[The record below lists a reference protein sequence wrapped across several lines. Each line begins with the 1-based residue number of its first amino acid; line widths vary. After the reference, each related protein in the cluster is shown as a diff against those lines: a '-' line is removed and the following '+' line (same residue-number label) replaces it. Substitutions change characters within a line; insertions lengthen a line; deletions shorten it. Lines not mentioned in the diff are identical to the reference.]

1 MATIDSSSPA
11 QQTANAQKALF
22 DKLGISSETD
32 AAKRATSSSLGQ
44 DDFLKLMTAQLQNQD
59 PFAPMENGDFIA
71 QMAQFSTVSGIQEV
85 NANLVGMSDEMK
97 QMRISTASN
106 LLGHSVL
113 IPGNV
118 ARPDE
123 NGELHGV
130 VDLPSA
136 SSSTSVIYTD
146 VETGEL
152 LLNHEL
158 GPVRA
163 GLVGF
168 NWTDVPKNV
177 IDGKKLVKIEIQAN
191 TGDGVQNFGPSV
203 YARVLATSAGGSATD
218 GVMLDVE
225 DYGDVNVNNVV
236 RFR

>member
-1 MATIDSSSPA
+1 MATIDANSPA
-11 QQTANAQKALF
+11 QQTATAQKALF
-22 DKLGISSETD
+22 DKLGISSTTN
-32 AAKRATSSSLGQ
+32 AAKRGTSSDLGQ
-44 DDFLKLMTAQLQNQD
+44 EDFLKLMTTQLQNQD

-85 NANLVGMSDEMK
+85 NKNLTGLSDEMK

-130 VDLPSA
+130 FDLPEA
-136 SSSTSVIYTD
+136 SSATSVVYTD
-146 VETGEL
+146 AKTGEL
-152 LLNHEL
+152 LLTHEL
-158 GPVRA
+158 GPVQA

-168 NWTDVPKNV
+168 NWTDLPQEV
-177 IDGKKLVKIEIQAN
+177 IDGKKLVKIGIQAN
-191 TGDGVQNFGPSV
+191 TGSGVQSFGPSV
-203 YARVLATSAGGSATD
+203 YARVLSTSAGGTASD
-218 GVMLDVE
+218 GLMLDIE
-225 DYGDVNVNNVV
+225 DYGDVNVNNVL

>member
-1 MATIDSSSPA
+1 
-11 QQTANAQKALF
+11 
-22 DKLGISSETD
+22 
-32 AAKRATSSSLGQ
+32 
-44 DDFLKLMTAQLQNQD
+44 MTTQLQNQD

-85 NANLVGMSDEMK
+85 NQNLTGLNDEMK
-97 QMRISTASN
+97 QMRIATASN

-123 NGELHGV
+123 NGEFHGV
-130 VDLPSA
+130 FDLPEA
-136 SSSTSVIYTD
+136 SSATSVVYTD
-146 VETGEL
+146 AQTGEL

-158 GPVRA
+158 GPVQA

-168 NWTDVPKNV
+168 KWNDVPQSV
-177 IDGKKLVKIEIQAN
+177 IDGKKLVKIDIQAN
-191 TGDGVQNFGPSV
+191 TGSGVQNFGPSV
-203 YARVLATSAGGSATD
+203 YARVLSASAGGSASD
-218 GVMLDVE
+218 GLMLDVE
-225 DYGDVNVNNVV
+225 DYGDVNVNNVL